1 MSIKVNR
8 KAKTIQLDIKEVKEM
23 DELKDNEDFKGIVK
37 DNLVSAGIS
46 AIQDY
51 TKKDN
56 PNFAV
61 VVDPLLEQE
70 LVQREKYLKD
80 KEHLK
85 QINKDLKKFIVGRG
99 VAKVQIG
106 DFVIELSSENVDV
119 AKVPKEVREQY
130 LETKTKTTM
139 DITKVA
145 KNE

>member
-8 KAKTIQLDIKEVKEM
+8 KAKTIQMNLDEGE
-23 DELKDNEDFKGIVK
+23 
-37 DNLVSAGIS
+37 NLVSAGIS

-51 TKKDN
+51 TKNDN
-56 PNFAV
+56 PNFVV

-70 LVQREKYLKD
+70 LLQREKYLKD

-85 QINKDLKKFIVGRG
+85 EINKDLKKFIIGKG

-106 DFVIELSSENVDV
+106 DFVIELSSESVDV

-130 LETKTKTTM
+130 LETKVKQTI
-139 DITKVA
+139 DITKVS
-145 KNE
+145 KKE